1 MLPDGIQ
8 KSLIREGI
16 PFENVLPPLNIR
28 VIHALVNFCHEV
40 PDFLVGKILPRS
52 ENTTQRIDES
62 TEESS
67 HFSQRSPI
75 PIAGFREQSER
86 RNISKGLL
94 GKGAQHVVPSRN
106 PSPAKRYENTFT
118 KAKTVSRKIMPSEGF
133 THASKLLP
141 A

>member
-8 KSLIREGI
+8 ESLIREGM
-16 PFENVLPPLNIR
+16 PLENVLPPLNIR
-28 VIHALVNFCHEV
+28 VIHALVNFCREV

-52 ENTTQRIDES
+52 ENTTQRMDES

-75 PIAGFREQSER
+75 PVAGFREQSER

-94 GKGAQHVVPSRN
+94 GKGARHVVPSRN
-106 PSPAKRYENTFT
+106 PFS
-118 KAKTVSRKIMPSEGF
+118 G
-133 THASKLLP
+133 
-141 A
+141 